1 LNFASGAT
9 GRLARERIETMQVT
23 VESTG
28 TLERRMRVEL
38 PAERIEKE
46 VDSRLKSVGKNV
58 KIKGFRPGKVPPRV
72 VKQRYGAQIRQE
84 VLSDLM
90 QQSYT
95 DAVQQENLNPAGG
108 PQIETETQGDD
119 KGFTYVA
126 TFEVMPEV
134 KLEGLDKIKVE
145 KPEVDIKDSDLDE
158 MIENL
163 RKQKATWAEVERASA
178 TGDRVVVD
186 FEGRLKGE
194 PIDGGQGKEVPVI
207 LGQGQMLPDFEKGLT
222 GIRAGDEKTFKVKF
236 PKDYHAEDL
245 QGQKVEFTVNTHR
258 VEEETLPPVDDEL
271 AEMFSVKE
279 GGLEQFKT
287 DVRENMR
294 HEADQKV
301 KSQVREQLMEALLAA
316 NPIEIPQA
324 LKHQEM
330 HSMQHEAM
338 QRLGIED
345 HDQAPPLEN
354 FADSAEK
361 RVRLGLLIRQLIT
374 DQDIRLDEERMRE
387 HVEEMC
393 AGYEN
398 ADEMVNMYLNTPQ
411 VRQQVE
417 PIVLEQMAFDWLLE
431 NGKTKTKKV
440 GFTEFMNG

>member
-1 LNFASGAT
+1 LPVAPRACLVTEG
-9 GRLARERIETMQVT
+9 IEIMQVT

-58 KIKGFRPGKVPPRV
+58 KIKGFRPGKVPPKV

-90 QQSYT
+90 QQSYS

-108 PQIETETQGDD
+108 PRIETEAGGDG

-134 KLEGLDKIKVE
+134 ELQGLDKIKVE
-145 KPEVDIKDSDLDE
+145 KPDVEIGDGDLDD

-163 RKQKATWAEVERASA
+163 RKQKATWTEVERASA
-178 TGDRVVVD
+178 KGDRVVVD
-186 FEGRLKGE
+186 FEGKLKGE
-194 PIDGGQGKEVPVI
+194 PIEGGQGKEVPVI

-222 GIRAGDEKTFKVKF
+222 GIKAGDEKTFKVKF

-245 QGQKVEFTVNTHR
+245 QGQKVEFTIHAHR
-258 VEEETLPPVDDEL
+258 VEEETLPPVDDKL
-271 AEMFSVKE
+271 AEMFNVAE
-279 GGLEQFKT
+279 GGLEKFKA
-287 DVRENMR
+287 DVSDNMH
-294 HEADQKV
+294 HEADQKARA
-301 KSQVREQLMEALLAA
+301 QVREQIMEELLAA

-345 HDQAPPLEN
+345 HDRAPPAEN
-354 FADSAEK
+354 FAEAAEK
-361 RVRLGLLIRQLIT
+361 RVRLGLLIRQLIL
-374 DQDIRLDEERMRE
+374 DQDLTLSEDLVRA
-387 HVEEMC
+387 HVEDMC

-398 ADEMVNMYLNTPQ
+398 FDEMVNMYMSTPQ
-411 VRQQVE
+411 VRQQIE
-417 PIVLEQMAFDWLLE
+417 PIVLEQIAFDWLLE
-431 NGKTKTKKV
+431 NGKVKTRKV
-440 GFTEFMNG
+440 GFKEFMNG

>member
-1 LNFASGAT
+1 
-9 GRLARERIETMQVT
+9 MQVT

-58 KIKGFRPGKVPPRV
+58 KIKGFRPGKVPAKV
-72 VKQRYGAQIRQE
+72 VRQRYGAQIRQE
-84 VLSDLM
+84 VLSDLL
-90 QQSYT
+90 QQSYS

-108 PQIETETQGDD
+108 PKIETESEGDGM
-119 KGFTYVA
+119 GFAYVA
-126 TFEVMPEV
+126 TFEVMPEIEL
-134 KLEGLDKIKVE
+134 KGLDKIKVE
-145 KPEVDIKDSDLDE
+145 KAEVEIADSDLDD
-158 MIENL
+158 MIDNL
-163 RKQKATWAEVERASA
+163 RKQKATWTEVERASA
-178 TGDRVVVD
+178 KGDRVVVD
-186 FEGRLKGE
+186 FEGKLKGE
-194 PIDGGQGKEVPVI
+194 LIEGGQGKEVPVI

-222 GIRAGDEKTFKVKF
+222 GIKAGDDKTFKVKF

-245 QGQKVEFTVNTHR
+245 QGQKVDFSIHTHR
-258 VEEETLPPVDDEL
+258 VEEETLPPVDDAL

-279 GGLEQFKT
+279 GGLEQFRKDVT
-287 DVRENMR
+287 DNMR

-301 KSQVREQLMEALLAA
+301 KAKVREQLMEGLLAA
-316 NPIEIPQA
+316 NPLEIPQA

-345 HDQAPPLEN
+345 HDKAPPIEN
-354 FADSAEK
+354 FAESAEK
-361 RVRLGLLIRQLIT
+361 RVRLGLLVRQLIT
-374 DQDIRLDEERMRE
+374 DENIRIDEERVRQ

-398 ADEMVNMYLNTPQ
+398 ADEMVNMYMNTPQ

-417 PIVLEQMAFDWLLE
+417 PVVLEQMAFDRLLE
-431 NGKTKTKKV
+431 HGKVKTRKV
-440 GFTEFMNG
+440 SFKDFMND

>member
-1 LNFASGAT
+1 
-9 GRLARERIETMQVT
+9 MQVT

-58 KIKGFRPGKVPPRV
+58 KIKGFRPGKVPAKV

-84 VLSDLM
+84 VLSDLL
-90 QQSYT
+90 QQSYS

-108 PQIETETQGDD
+108 PRIETESEGDG
-119 KGFTYVA
+119 KGFAYVA
-126 TFEVMPEV
+126 TFEVMPEIEL
-134 KLEGLDKIKVE
+134 KGLDKIKVE
-145 KPEVDIKDSDLDE
+145 TPEVEIADSDLDD

-163 RKQKATWAEVERASA
+163 RKQKATWTEVDRASA
-178 TGDRVVVD
+178 NGDRVVVD
-186 FEGRLKGE
+186 FEGKLKDE
-194 PIDGGQGKEVPVI
+194 LIEGGQGKEVPVI

-222 GIRAGDEKTFKVKF
+222 GIKAGDDKTFKVKF

-245 QGQKVEFTVNTHR
+245 QGQKVEFSIHAHR
-258 VEEETLPPVDDEL
+258 VEEQTLPPVDDAL

-279 GGLEQFKT
+279 GGLEQFKK
-287 DVRENMR
+287 DVMDNMR

-301 KSQVREQLMEALLAA
+301 KAKVREQLMDGLLAA
-316 NPIEIPQA
+316 NPLEIPRA
-324 LKHQEM
+324 LKDQEM

-345 HDQAPPLEN
+345 HDKAPPIEN
-354 FADSAEK
+354 FAESAEK
-361 RVRLGLLIRQLIT
+361 RVRLGLLVRQLIT
-374 DQDIRLDEERMRE
+374 DENIRIDEQRVRQ

-398 ADEMVNMYLNTPQ
+398 AEEMVNMYMNTPQ

-417 PIVLEQMAFDWLLE
+417 PVVLEQMAFDRLLE
-431 NGKTKTKKV
+431 HGKVKAKKV
-440 GFTEFMNG
+440 GFKDFMND